1 MQTPD
6 EKIEI
11 LTLAVEDL
19 NNRVDKL
26 QIFFEELI
34 AMMVE
39 NGGQM

>member
-1 MQTPD
+1 MQTTD

-19 NNRVDKL
+19 NTRVDKL